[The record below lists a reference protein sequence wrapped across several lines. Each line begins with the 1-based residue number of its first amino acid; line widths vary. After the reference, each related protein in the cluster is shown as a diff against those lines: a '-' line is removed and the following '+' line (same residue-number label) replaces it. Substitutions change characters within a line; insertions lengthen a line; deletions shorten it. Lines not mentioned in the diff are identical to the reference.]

1 MDTPMPNRLSLLLV
15 LLLSSS
21 LLFAAGGA
29 HGAPTQPVASHS
41 AAEEGF
47 ESLEDESEEEGEEED
62 EFVEVECE
70 TALEEA
76 EEGEITLAEADE
88 LCAELTSAN
97 KSKGKS
103 GKGKRGSAP
112 VAPEECVLRSAHA
125 HAAVNGAGDKL
136 KLTIG
141 YTAYQPIDAKVEVR
155 EGSSR
160 IATKSLRL
168 GRSGVLR
175 IVKDLGKAE
184 APKRVVVRLA
194 VPDSPG
200 FCGKYETEK
209 VAVR

>member
-1 MDTPMPNRLSLLLV
+1 MPHRLSLLLV
-15 LLLSSS
+15 LLLLSS
-21 LLFAAGGA
+21 LLFAVAGA
-29 HGAPTQPVASHS
+29 HGATAAPVASQS
-41 AAEEGF
+41 AAEDFEG
-47 ESLEDESEEEGEEED
+47 LEAEPEEEGEEEG

-76 EEGEITLAEADE
+76 EEGEITPAEADE
-88 LCAELTSAN
+88 FCAELTSTD
-97 KSKGKS
+97 KSKKS
-103 GKGKRGSAP
+103 GRGKRGSAS
-112 VAPEECVLRSAHA
+112 VAPQECLLRSAHA
-125 HAAVNGAGDKL
+125 HAVVNAAGDRL

-141 YTAYQPIDAKVEVR
+141 YTAYEPVSAKVEVR
-155 EGSSR
+155 KGSSR

-194 VPDSPG
+194 VPKSPG
-200 FCGKYETEK
+200 YCGKYETEK